1 MFALLVLNLL
11 FIFVCYSVAKSKG
24 ANTSFWAIMGAILGP
39 LAVPFVFFAKPVA
52 KST

>member
-11 FIFVCYSVAKSKG
+11 CIFVCYSVAKSKG

-39 LAVPFVFFAKPVA
+39 LAVPFVFFAKPAA

>member
-11 FIFVCYSVAKSKG
+11 CIFVCYSIAKSKG
-24 ANTSFWAIMGAILGP
+24 ANTRFWAIMGAILGP
-39 LAVPFVFFAKPVA
+39 LAVPFIFFAKPEA